1 MMTQQMKPNENE
13 SFFRRCLTKCR
24 KSTIGFFVVLVS
36 IPLILLGRTGM
47 ARLAASHH
55 VEIPPAS
62 PVPVKALQ
70 IAETRVHP
78 GKHFSGVVAELR
90 KAELSFRVGGTV
102 EQLKQIE
109 GAGGKMRD
117 LHEGDKLPAGTVLAH
132 LDPSDYIRERDV
144 AAERLKTTQAR
155 LKQAQADA
163 EEAEATFERT
173 VKLVAKRAMAEASL
187 DEAKARRLSTQ
198 ASIVVAERDITTAEI
213 QLKQAEE
220 NLAYC
225 TLSAPFPETTIAR
238 RSVDAHQRVP
248 AGQMAFV
255 VHDISSV
262 VVGFAVQDYLLPRIK
277 IGDVLTITA
286 DGLLDQKFQGVVHKI
301 ATTANERSRS
311 YPVEVRIDQ
320 PGGLRPGM
328 VATVHIQR
336 EQSAIL
342 LPMTAIVPIGDGQPG
357 IFKIVAESD
366 NAKLERVPVAIS
378 DVFDNQVAIQLPTG
392 DTAALKLGD
401 KVVSTGV
408 HRLYDGQSVKVV
420 P

>member
-1 MMTQQMKPNENE
+1 MNQQTKSNASE

-24 KSTIGFFVVLVS
+24 KSTVGFFVVVIS
-36 IPLILLGRTGM
+36 IPIILLGRAGM
-47 ARLAASHH
+47 AHLADSHH
-55 VEIPPAS
+55 VEVPPIA
-62 PVPVKALQ
+62 PVPVKVLP
-70 IAETRVHP
+70 IAETRVNP

-102 EQLKQIE
+102 EQLNQIE
-109 GAGGKMRD
+109 GAGGKLHD
-117 LHEGDKLPAGTVLAH
+117 LHEGDKVPAGTVLAH
-132 LDPSDYIRERDV
+132 LDPSDYVRDRDV
-144 AAERLKTTQAR
+144 AAERLKTTEAR
-155 LKQAQADA
+155 LNQAKADA
-163 EEAEATFERT
+163 EEAQATFDRT

-187 DEAKARRLSTQ
+187 DEAKSRRLSTQ
-198 ASIVVAERDITTAEI
+198 ASVVVAERDITTAEI

-225 TLSAPFPETTIAR
+225 SLVAPFPETTIAR

-262 VVGFAVQDYLLPRIK
+262 VVGFAVQDYLLSRIK

-286 DGLLDQKFQGVVHKI
+286 DGLLDQHFQGVVHKI
-301 ATTANERSRS
+301 ATTANEKTRS
-311 YPVEVRIDQ
+311 YPVEVRIDHA
-320 PGGLRPGM
+320 GGLRPGM
-328 VATVHIQR
+328 VATVHFQR

-342 LPMTAIVPIGDGQPG
+342 LPMTAIVPVEDGQTG
-357 IFKIVAESD
+357 VFRISSEADSTKV
-366 NAKLERVPVAIS
+366 NRVPVTIS
-378 DVFDNQVAIQLPTG
+378 DVFDNQVAIQVPTG
-392 DTAALKLGD
+392 ESAALKLGD

-408 HRLYDGQSVKVV
+408 HRLYDGQLVKIV